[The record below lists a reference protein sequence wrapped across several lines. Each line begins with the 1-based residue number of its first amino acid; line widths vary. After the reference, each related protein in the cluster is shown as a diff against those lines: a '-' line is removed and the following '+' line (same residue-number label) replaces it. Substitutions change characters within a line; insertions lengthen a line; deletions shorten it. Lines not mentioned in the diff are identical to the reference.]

1 VSDSPDRDDETPPE
15 RGRTPL
21 GHAREDRVRAGGV
34 QSGDER
40 DRLGFSRRDTAEFT
54 APDEWSESTP
64 VREERTAYERLQAQV
79 SQHEVRL
86 TAIHGQRGDNGKLK
100 GLSDKIRLI
109 LWGASVVIVAAI
121 GGVGAALHAARSSGE
136 ESGRLREQV
145 EQSAAA
151 INDLR
156 DLVWDLARNPSPK
169 GIDP

>member
-1 VSDSPDRDDETPPE
+1 VSDNRDDPTPPG

-21 GHAREDRVRAGGV
+21 GHAREDKVRSRGV

-40 DRLGFSRRDTAEFT
+40 SRLGFSRRDTAELDV
-54 APDEWSESTP
+54 PDFADEPTP
-64 VREERTAYERLQAQV
+64 VRERREIDERVKALELAV
-79 SQHEVRL
+79 VD
-86 TAIHGQRGDNGKLK
+86 IHGEKGTNGKLGK
-100 GLSDKIRLI
+100 VTDRVKLI
-109 LWGASVVIVAAI
+109 LWGAGLIIAAAI

-145 EQSAAA
+145 EHSAAA